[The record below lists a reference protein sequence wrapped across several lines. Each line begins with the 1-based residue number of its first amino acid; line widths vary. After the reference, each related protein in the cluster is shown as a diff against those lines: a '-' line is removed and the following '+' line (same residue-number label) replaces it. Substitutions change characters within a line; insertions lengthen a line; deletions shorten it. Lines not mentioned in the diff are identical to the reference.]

1 MITPAFS
8 DTNEPNEP
16 NNSVGGSGLG
26 NYLIS
31 GAPAG
36 QLASYGNSLKSKED
50 SSYQVLSLDGE
61 KQVRYAKEYTP
72 LASNPLFD
80 YPGDQLHPAFARTD
94 AGLISAAFYNDSM
107 DNIIWT
113 SSIDDGVTFDGGV
126 YWDVGGDYPSIKR
139 WNDTRFFGTFVT
151 DPSDYDGGATY
162 LFEFNSTTY
171 VLYGWDFSYGWY
183 GMIDADIAC
192 DNSQN
197 TWEWGICSY
206 VISCDYPGY
215 EYTNGPTILF
225 ANDTDP
231 SVVYISWYYYD
242 GCVHT
247 DVDIDLIS
255 HVMYAVYDWLNTSS
269 GNWELLVRLKDFA
282 EPDPLTGYDALFE
295 IAGTANLINPSV
307 AVDDDNLVILAET
320 DENGNKD
327 IICYYTD
334 DGDIENLQ
342 TSFVVSDVDDEIYP
356 DVRHVVD
363 QTFVCTFV
371 KDGNLFASQTEDGGA
386 TWSVPIQIND
396 NDGKVVEEYKTSDL
410 CEKAKKVLWEESD
423 NQDIDIFISDVYFN
437 NPPYEPSDPS
447 PDDGATCINV
457 NADLSWTGGDP
468 DPEDT
473 VTYDVYFGNS
483 SPPPQVVWT
492 QPDTSYDPGTMDY
505 STTYYWQIVAWDE
518 EGLSNGSPIW
528 NFTTKSPNE
537 PPVFSNPTPSNGS
550 MDVSITLSELTVT
563 IEDLEGDSF
572 DWTIETSPDIG
583 SSSGNGEGNGTKIC
597 NISGLE
603 YNTTYT
609 WYVNATDTGSGE
621 TTSENYTFTTE
632 NQPPV
637 ANFTFTAYGLKVDF
651 NASKS
656 YDPDGNIVNYS
667 WDFGDGNTTWGNE
680 QLVNHTYGKD
690 GNYSV
695 TLTVTDDNDATGSMT
710 LYVNVSNAP
719 PVADFNWT
727 ANGKKVEF
735 KSTSQ
740 DPDGYIVNRTWDF
753 GDGNT
758 SYDENPVHTYAQENK
773 QYDVTLTVMDNLGLT
788 NSTTQT
794 VKTEDTTDPMVEIVT
809 PERAVYINGEKKFGR
824 LLGMAIII
832 GDIMI
837 EVNASDEGSG
847 IAKVEFY
854 GGLLGTKL
862 LGNDTE
868 APYAFEW
875 TRDRIRFFHIQ
886 MLKVVAYDNEGN
898 VKDRGMIVRKFL

>member
-1 MITPAFS
+1 MKKNIIVMMTISMLLLSSFMITPVFS

-36 QLASYGNSLKSKED
+36 QLASYEGSLKSKKH
-50 SSYQVLSLDGE
+50 SSYQVLSLDVE

-94 AGLISAAFYNDSM
+94 AGLISAAFYN
-107 DNIIWT
+107 
-113 SSIDDGVTFDGGV
+113 VTFDGGV

-171 VLYGWDFSYGWY
+171 VLYGWDFSFGWY

-192 DNSQN
+192 DDSQN

-247 DVDIDLIS
+247 DVDIDLVS
-255 HVMYAVYDWLNTSS
+255 HGMYAVYDWLNTSS

-282 EPDPLTGYDALFE
+282 EPLTGYDALFE

-307 AVDDDNLVILAET
+307 AVDNDNLVILAET

-396 NDGKVVEEYKTSDL
+396 NDGKVVEEYKASDL

-447 PDDGATCINV
+447 PADGATFINL

-473 VTYDVYFGNS
+473 VTYDVYCGNS
-483 SPPPQVVWT
+483 SPPPQVVWN
-492 QPDTSYDPGTMDY
+492 QSDTSYDPGTMNY

-518 EGLSNGSPIW
+518 EGLSNSSPIW

-572 DWTIETSPDIG
+572 NWSIETSPDIG
-583 SSSGNGEGNGTKIC
+583 SSSGTGEGNGTKIC
-597 NISGLE
+597 NILGLD

-609 WYVNATDTGSGE
+609 WYVNAIDTGSGE
-621 TTSENYTFTTE
+621 TVSEDYTFTTEEESNQPPYQPSNPNPADGATCVNIDADLSWTGGDPDPEDTVTYDVYFGNSSPPPQVVWNQPGTSYDPGTMDYSTTYYWQIVAWDEEGLSNSSPIWNFTTE

-637 ANFTFTAYGLKVDF
+637 ANFTFTAYGLKVEF
-651 NASKS
+651 NGSIS
-656 YDPDGNIVNYS
+656 FDPDGSIENY
-667 WDFGDGNTTWGNE
+667 TW
-680 QLVNHTYGKD
+680 YFDD
-690 GNYSV
+690 GNYSYIANPQHIFAANGSYNV
-695 TLTVTDDNDATGSMT
+695 NLTV
-710 LYVNVSNAP
+710 
-719 PVADFNWT
+719 
-727 ANGKKVEF
+727 
-735 KSTSQ
+735 
-740 DPDGYIVNRTWDF
+740 
-753 GDGNT
+753 
-758 SYDENPVHTYAQENK
+758 
-773 QYDVTLTVMDNLGLT
+773 
-788 NSTTQT
+788 
-794 VKTEDTTDPMVEIVT
+794 
-809 PERAVYINGEKKFGR
+809 
-824 LLGMAIII
+824 
-832 GDIMI
+832 
-837 EVNASDEGSG
+837 
-847 IAKVEFY
+847 
-854 GGLLGTKL
+854 
-862 LGNDTE
+862 
-868 APYAFEW
+868 
-875 TRDRIRFFHIQ
+875 RDS
-886 MLKVVAYDNEGN
+886 
-898 VKDRGMIVRKFL
+898 